1 MRGDDL
7 PKEKDWRETMS
18 RELIQTLEQV
28 GREKGLPIHI
38 LIEAVEAAIESA
50 ARKKYN
56 SGYNFKAEYDE
67 KSGQIQLFS
76 IKKVVKEVSNPKVEI
91 SLEEARK
98 ISPEAQE
105 GENIKLPADMTVFGR
120 ISAQRA
126 KQIIIQKVKEAEKQ
140 KIYNLYKAREG
151 EVVLGTVYQ
160 VEKNLIIVDL
170 GNNVEAILP
179 KKEQLPKEFYRRG
192 EKLRAYIQEVKMG
205 NKGPQIILS
214 RACPEFLIKLFE
226 IEVPE
231 ISEGIVQIKGVAREP
246 GVRAKIG
253 VISLDKNVDPI
264 GACVGLR
271 GSRVQSIV
279 RELRGEKIDIIEW
292 DEDPAI
298 LVTRALSP
306 AKALHASVNK
316 EEHCVEVIVPDDQF
330 LLAIGRRWQNIKL
343 ITQLTGWRVV
353 IKSESGKKDKSE
365 KVIENEG
372 EVPEEFS
379 QIPGMNPKIAR
390 QLTEAGFLSV
400 QEIARSSLEKLSE
413 VLGNEKEIA
422 ERILHSAQE
431 LIKPPEP
438 PDSQP

>member
-1 MRGDDL
+1 
-7 PKEKDWRETMS
+7 MS
-18 RELIQTLEQV
+18 RELVQVLEQV

-76 IKKVVKEVSNPKVEI
+76 IKKVVKEVTNPKVEI

-105 GENIKLPADMTVFGR
+105 GEDIKLPADMTVFGR

-151 EVVLGTVYQ
+151 EVVLGTVHQ

-170 GNNVEAILP
+170 GNVEAILP

-205 NKGPQIILS
+205 SKGPQVVLS
-214 RACPEFLIKLFE
+214 RACPEFLTKLFE

-306 AKALHASVNK
+306 AKAVHASVNK

-330 LLAIGRRWQNIKL
+330 SLAIGRKWQNIKL

-353 IKSESGKKDKSE
+353 IKPESGKKDKLE
-365 KVIENEG
+365 KAENEA
-372 EVPEEFS
+372 EIPEEFL
-379 QIPGMNPKIAR
+379 QIPGMNPKIAK

-400 QEIARSSLEKLSE
+400 KEIARSSLEKLSE

-422 ERILHSAQE
+422 ERIIHSAQE

>member
-1 MRGDDL
+1 
-7 PKEKDWRETMS
+7 MS
-18 RELIQTLEQV
+18 RELVQALEQV

-76 IKKVVKEVSNPKVEI
+76 IKKVVKEVTNPKVEI

-105 GENIKLPADMTVFGR
+105 GEDIKVPADMTVFGR

-151 EVVLGTVYQ
+151 EVVLGTVHQ

-170 GNNVEAILP
+170 GNTEAILP

-192 EKLRAYIQEVKMG
+192 EKLRAYIQEVRMG
-205 NKGPQIILS
+205 SKGPQVVLS
-214 RACPEFLIKLFE
+214 RACPEFLTKLFE

-246 GVRAKIG
+246 GVRAKIA

-306 AKALHASVNK
+306 AKAVHASVNK
-316 EEHCVEVIVPDDQF
+316 EDHCVEVIVPDDQF
-330 LLAIGRRWQNIKL
+330 SLAIGRKWQNIKL

-353 IKSESGKKDKSE
+353 VKPESGKKDKLD
-365 KVIENEG
+365 KVANEV
-372 EVPEEFS
+372 EVPEEFL
-379 QIPGMNPKIAR
+379 QISGMNPRIAR
-390 QLTEAGFLSV
+390 QLTEAGFLSA
-400 QEIARSSLEKLSE
+400 QEIAQSSLEKLSE